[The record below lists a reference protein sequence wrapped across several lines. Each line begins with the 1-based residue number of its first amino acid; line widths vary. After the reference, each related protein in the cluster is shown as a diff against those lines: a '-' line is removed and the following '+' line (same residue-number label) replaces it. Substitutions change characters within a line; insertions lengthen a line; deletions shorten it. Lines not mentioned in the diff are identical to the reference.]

1 MGTNKPA
8 QPAHAAEPPD
18 EPPPARG
25 GRARRLWKRG
35 ALAVVALFVVVSVVR
50 SVLPALGLHVPGGG
64 GKPASAPTEAVSSA
78 PPPNVKLDGVS
89 ILGGGQPLITLSPGL
104 VQPGTSVAVNG
115 SGFDKGARVD
125 ILLGDGGPTGKPIG
139 AATVAKDGS
148 FSSSIPFP
156 ANAASA
162 KTAQVVTAQQRGGG
176 KVAKAEAT
184 LAQGVAKATL
194 FPAAGKPGQS
204 VSLSAQGFA
213 GGEDVAVYWG
223 RVSGKPNVVLHADGG
238 GSLGKVGLK
247 VGVAP
252 VGATSLFVVGKT
264 SGSAASVPF
273 QMLGLYPNIT
283 VKPYAVKAAQRVG
296 FSGTGFD
303 PGERV
308 LLHVN
313 SAGGPAVAAL
323 PTDQSGGFSNAG
335 FVVPFQ
341 LTGQQA
347 LVFIGERS
355 RATATAGFSVLPY
368 QPQARASTYGALP
381 GTSVSFYVTNF
392 APGEAVHVFVGRG
405 QGSSGDLVA
414 AFRVDG
420 NGRASAGGSYVIPG
434 NAGNGV
440 SFSLV
445 GARSNASATAT
456 VKVDNSGGP
465 VTVAPQPKYTLPP
478 DLKN

>member
-1 MGTNKPA
+1 MGTK
-8 QPAHAAEPPD
+8 QPGEPVHAAQRPE
-18 EPPPARG
+18 EPPPVRG

-35 ALAVVALFVVVSVVR
+35 ALTAVALFVVLSVVR

-64 GKPASAPTEAVSSA
+64 GKPAAAPTVAVSS
-78 PPPNVKLDGVS
+78 PPPPTVKLDGVS

-125 ILLGDGGPTGKPIG
+125 ILLGTGGTTAKQL
-139 AATVAKDGS
+139 ATASVSKDGS
-148 FSSSIPFP
+148 FSSAIPFP
-156 ANAASA
+156 ANAAGQN
-162 KTAQVVTAQQRGGG
+162 AQVVTAQQRGGG

-184 LAQGVAKATL
+184 VAQGVAKATL
-194 FPAAGKPGQS
+194 YPAAGKPGQA

-213 GGEDVAVYWG
+213 PSEDVGVYWG
-223 RVSGKPNVVLHADGG
+223 RVSGTPNVVLHADGG
-238 GSLGKVGLK
+238 GALGKVGVK

-252 VGATSLFVVGKT
+252 VGATSLFVVGKK

-283 VKPYAVKAAQRVG
+283 VKPYAVKATQRIG

-313 SAGGPAVAAL
+313 SAGGTAVAAL

-341 LTGQQA
+341 LTGAQA
-347 LVFIGERS
+347 LVFIGEKS
-355 RATATAGFSVLPY
+355 RATATAGFSVLPF

-381 GTSVSFYVTNF
+381 GTSVSFYVTSF
-392 APGEAVHVFVGRG
+392 APGEAVHVYVGRG
-405 QGSSGDLVA
+405 QGGSGELVG

-420 NGRASAGGSYVIPG
+420 SGKASAAGSYVIPG

-440 SFSLV
+440 TFSLV

-456 VKVDNSGGP
+456 VKVDSSGGS
-465 VTVAPQPKYTLPP
+465 VTVPPQPKYTLPP